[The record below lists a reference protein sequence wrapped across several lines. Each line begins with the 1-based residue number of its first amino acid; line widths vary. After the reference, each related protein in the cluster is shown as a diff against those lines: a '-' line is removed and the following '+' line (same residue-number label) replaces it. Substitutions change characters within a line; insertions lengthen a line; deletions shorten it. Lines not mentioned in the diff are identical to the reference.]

1 MQRTFH
7 QATASSADNTYCTYL
22 EGEDGVKI
30 QFCTIRTEKSL
41 PVRVCGVSLSLC
53 KYIL

>member
-7 QATASSADNTYCTYL
+7 QATASSAQIHTYL